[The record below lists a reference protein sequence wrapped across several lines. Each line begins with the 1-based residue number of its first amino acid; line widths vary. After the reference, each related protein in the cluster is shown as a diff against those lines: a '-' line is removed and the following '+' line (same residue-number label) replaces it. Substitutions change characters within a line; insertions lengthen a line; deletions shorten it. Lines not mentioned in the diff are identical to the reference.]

1 MSDELEQRIKDFQED
16 REEEDGETRDT
27 PEERGDVRVDEGSPK
42 TGPSVRKGESALNSR
57 PYSITRMLRAIIN
70 NGDFSQAKHE
80 KRISD
85 ILKEDVGLNTKEGGF
100 LVPFNSRTLYEVA
113 GKHLESDFGKDTD
126 EFERFMTK
134 AVGKSNTRAVSEGD
148 QVSSLVEPQKSG
160 DFIDLLRNESVVEQ
174 AGATSLDLPDSG
186 QLDIPKMKN
195 GAIAYWRAENEAIT
209 KSDLATG
216 DIKLR
221 PNYLGCL
228 VKASKES
235 LRHSTPSLEAM
246 IRGDMAQ
253 TMALKEDKTFIYG
266 TSAAET
272 GVEDSDVPYGL
283 LDFDIANKSNTFSNG
298 PTDVIDL
305 EANLTKIAPTA
316 WVMNKAERATLL
328 KLEDTAGHLV
338 FMGGPSVGANA
349 GVNSLMDIPIIVS
362 EQIDNNDLFLGDWS
376 QAIIARDSAME
387 LTTTDKAADAF
398 TKNQMWFKALLGVD
412 FGVRY
417 TEGFLYNDSSS

>member
-1 MSDELEQRIKDFQED
+1 MGDELEQKIKDLQGDEGNQE
-16 REEEDGETRDT
+16 EETRDT
-27 PEERGDVRVDEGSPK
+27 PEGRKDVDVDEGSPK
-42 TGPSVRKGESALNSR
+42 TGPNVRKGESTLNSR

-113 GKHLESDFGKDTD
+113 GEHLESDFGKDTD

-134 AVGKSNTRAVSEGD
+134 AVDKSNTRVISEGD
-148 QVSSLVEPQKSG
+148 QVSSLVEPQRTG

-195 GAIAYWRAENEAIT
+195 GAIAYWRAENESLT
-209 KSDLATG
+209 ESDLATG

-246 IRGDMAQ
+246 IRNDMAQ
-253 TMALKEDKTFIYG
+253 TMALKEDETFIYG
-266 TSAAET
+266 TSAAESS
-272 GVEDSDVPYGL
+272 VEDSDVPYGL
-283 LDFDIANKSNTFSNG
+283 LDFDIETSSTSYSDA
-298 PTDVIDL
+298 TDIIDL

-316 WVMNKAERATLL
+316 WVMNKSERASIL
-328 KLEDTAGHLV
+328 KLEDGAGHLV
-338 FMGGPSVGANA
+338 FMGGPSVGSNS

-362 EQIDNNDLFLGDWS
+362 EQIDDNDLFLGDWS

-417 TEGFLYNDSSS
+417 TEGFLYNDSS